1 MNEMLFFALLVSA
14 FCATTLYPER
24 LKPTVMSYFIVNY
37 SVAVLLSPGTPFNPD
52 MTLISYPLH
61 PDMSKCI
68 K

>member
-37 SVAVLLSPGTPFNPD
+37 SVAVLLSPGTPFNPRHEAHKLP
-52 MTLISYPLH
+52 TSPRH
-61 PDMSKCI
+61 E
-68 K
+68 